1 MNEQFVYL
9 KLVTGEQLMAYK
21 ESEDEESMTLKFP
34 MLIKTHMVGVAGGR
48 VSEQVTAG
56 PYTLFVDTT
65 KPFHVNKKHIVLDT
79 QLSEKAIP
87 HYVHLVRDHEG
98 VKLSYTQNGLDWEDE
113 VKQPDFDPTK
123 AIAAL
128 KSIAEQIE
136 EVEDEEDVRIFIE
149 GNNTFH

>member
-1 MNEQFVYL
+1 M
-9 KLVTGEQLMAYK
+9 
-21 ESEDEESMTLKFP
+21 
-34 MLIKTHMVGVAGGR
+34 
-48 VSEQVTAG
+48 
-56 PYTLFVDTT
+56 
-65 KPFHVNKKHIVLDT
+65 LDT

-98 VKLSYTQNGLDWEDE
+98 VKLSYTQNGLDWRDE

-136 EVEDEEDVRIFIE
+136 EVEEEEEDFKIFIE